1 MPNFAHPIFDW
12 GTAAVPWLDE
22 RPLGSH
28 LNRMAAPVFPT
39 SRSLRERIGALRHL
53 PSLFR
58 LVWQASPGLTTAS
71 LALRLTRSAL
81 PIFVLYVGKL
91 IIDEVVAQTQLPS
104 PGGSLSDWVGSGRLD
119 ALGGLLLL
127 ELALAI
133 IAELLGRASSLIDSL
148 LSERYSN
155 FASVRLMEHAT
166 TLDLEQFESSD
177 QQDRLERAR
186 HQVTGRTTLLTQVF
200 GQAQDALTVL
210 SLAAGLLAYAPWLI
224 VLILV
229 ALLPA
234 FAGEVYFNAQGYRL
248 NYFRT
253 PERRQLDYIRYLGSS
268 VETAKEVK
276 LFGLNAFLVNRF
288 RNFANRMYAD
298 NRRLAIR
305 RAAWGSLFAALASCA
320 YYLAYALIVWR
331 TIKGDFSIG
340 DLTFLSGSFL
350 RLRALLEGLLLG
362 FSQIAGQALYLGD
375 LFSFLAVRPSIG
387 SPPNPRLFPQP
398 LQSGIVFENVGFQY
412 PDSDRWAVRHLSL
425 MLRAGEVVALV
436 GENGAGKTTIVKL
449 LARLYDPTEG
459 RILLDGYDLREYDLD
474 DLRRHIGV
482 IFQDFV
488 RFHFTAGEN
497 VGAGRIEATDDRNRI
512 QQAAE
517 RSLADRII
525 QRLHHGYDQPLGKR
539 FHEGADLSGGE
550 WQKIAIARAYM
561 QDAQVL
567 ILDEPT
573 AALDARSE
581 YEVFQR
587 FGDLSLGK
595 TAILISHRFSTVRMA
610 DRILVLE
617 NGQVAEAGSHNE
629 LVASGGRYAEL
640 FEMQAS
646 GYR

>member
-1 MPNFAHPIFDW
+1 
-12 GTAAVPWLDE
+12 
-22 RPLGSH
+22 
-28 LNRMAAPVFPT
+28 MAAPVSPT
-39 SRSLRERIGALRHL
+39 TRSLRERIGALRHL
-53 PSLFR
+53 ASLFR
-58 LVWQASPGLTTAS
+58 LVWQASPGLTIAS
-71 LALRLTRSAL
+71 LGLRLIRSAL
-81 PIFVLYVGKL
+81 PILALYVGKL
-91 IIDEVVAQTQLPS
+91 IIDEVVAQIQLPS
-104 PGGSLSDWVGSGRLD
+104 PGENPLDWIGSGRLD

-127 ELALAI
+127 ELVLAVT
-133 IAELLGRASSLIDSL
+133 ADLLGRASSLVDGL

-186 HQVTGRTTLLTQVF
+186 RQVTGRTTLLTQVF
-200 GQAQDALTVL
+200 GQAQDVLTVL
-210 SLAAGLLAYAPWLI
+210 SLAAGLFVYAPWLI
-224 VLILV
+224 VLIII

-234 FAGEVYFNAQGYRL
+234 FAGEVHFNAQGYRL

-276 LFGLNAFLVNRF
+276 LFGLNAFLVDRF
-288 RNFANRMYAD
+288 KIFADRTYAD

-305 RAAWGSLFAALASCA
+305 RAAWGTLFATLASCA

-331 TIKGDFSIG
+331 TVQGGFSIG

-350 RLRALLEGLLLG
+350 RLRGLLEGLLLG
-362 FSQIAGQALYLGD
+362 FSQIAGQALYLED
-375 LFSFLAVRPSIG
+375 LFSFFAVRPSIA
-387 SPPNPRLFPQP
+387 SPPDPRPFPQP
-398 LQSGIVFENVGFQY
+398 LRSGIVFENVGFRY
-412 PDSDRWAVRHLSL
+412 PDSSRWAVRYLSL
-425 MLRAGEVVALV
+425 TLRVGEVVALV

-459 RILLDGYDLREYDLD
+459 RILLDGYDLREYDLT
-474 DLRRHIGV
+474 DLRRHLGV

-497 VGAGRIEATDDRNRI
+497 IGAGQIEAADDRSRI
-512 QQAAE
+512 HQAAE

-525 QRLHHGYDQPLGKR
+525 QRLPQGYDQPLGKR

-561 QDAQVL
+561 RDADVL

-587 FGDLSLGK
+587 FRDLSLGK

-617 NGQVAEAGSHNE
+617 DGHVVESGSHEE
-629 LVASGGRYAEL
+629 LVTSGGRYAEL
-640 FEMQAS
+640 FELQAS

>member
-1 MPNFAHPIFDW
+1 M
-12 GTAAVPWLDE
+12 T
-22 RPLGSH
+22 
-28 LNRMAAPVFPT
+28 APVFPS
-39 SRSLRERIGALRHL
+39 SRSLRERVGALRHL

-58 LVWQASPGLTTAS
+58 LVWQASPALTAAS
-71 LALRLTRSAL
+71 LGLRLTRSIL
-81 PIFVLYVGKL
+81 PILLLYTGKL
-91 IIDEVVAQTQLPS
+91 IIDEVVTQTQLAL
-104 PGGSLSDWVGSGRLD
+104 PGGSLSDWMRSGRLD
-119 ALGGLLLL
+119 FLGGLLVL
-127 ELALAI
+127 ELAIAI
-133 IAELLGRASSLIDSL
+133 IADLLGRASSLVDSL

-177 QQDRLERAR
+177 QQDQLERAR
-186 HQVTGRTTLLTQVF
+186 RQVTGRTTLLAQTF
-200 GQAQDALTVL
+200 GQAQDVLTVL

-224 VLILV
+224 VLILL

-234 FAGEVYFNAQGYRL
+234 FVGEVHFNAQGYRL

-276 LFGLNAFLVNRF
+276 LYGLNTFLVERF
-288 RNFANRMYAD
+288 RGFADRMYAD
-298 NRRLAIR
+298 NRRLATR
-305 RAAWGSLFAALASCA
+305 RAAWGTLFAALASCA

-331 TIKGDFSIG
+331 TVQGEFSIG

-350 RLRALLEGLLLG
+350 RLRGLLEGLLLG
-362 FSQIAGQALYLGD
+362 FSQIAGQALYLED
-375 LFSFLAVRPSIG
+375 LFSFFDVRPSIA
-387 SPPNPRLFPQP
+387 SPANPRSFPQP
-398 LQSGIVFENVGFQY
+398 LKSGIMFENVGFRY

-425 MLRAGEVVALV
+425 TLTVGEAVALV

-459 RILLDGYDLREYDLD
+459 RILLDGYDLREYDLA

-497 VGAGRIEATDDRNRI
+497 IGAGCIEATDDRSRI

-525 QRLHHGYDQPLGKR
+525 QRLPHGYDQPLGKR

-561 QDAQVL
+561 RDAEVL

-587 FGDLSLGK
+587 FRDLSLGK

-617 NGQVAEAGSHNE
+617 NGQVVEAGSHE
-629 LVASGGRYAEL
+629 QLVASGGRYAEL
-640 FEMQAS
+640 FELQAS